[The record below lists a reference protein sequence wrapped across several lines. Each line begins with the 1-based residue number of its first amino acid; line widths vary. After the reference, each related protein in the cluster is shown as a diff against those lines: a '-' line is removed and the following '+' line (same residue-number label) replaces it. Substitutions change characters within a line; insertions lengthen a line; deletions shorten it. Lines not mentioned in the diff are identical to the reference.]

1 MQLYIRTPV
10 FYVSFYIFQN
20 YSYFAVARGTRL
32 FILIPKHT
40 RKRKLGLYIRFELK
54 ILKYNFL
61 VHPVPHNSFQMS
73 REGVHPDNILA
84 YLFPLRGD
92 CCCLLPWNSLNF
104 WLFVDK
110 YIFPDTFYAD
120 VIIIVG
126 TISVDTICVHCTV
139 WCI

>member
-32 FILIPKHT
+32 VILIPKHT

-61 VHPVPHNSFQMS
+61 VHPVLHNSFPMS
-73 REGVHPDNILA
+73 REGVHPGNILA

-92 CCCLLPWNSLNF
+92 CHCLLL
-104 WLFVDK
+104 
-110 YIFPDTFYAD
+110 
-120 VIIIVG
+120 
-126 TISVDTICVHCTV
+126 
-139 WCI
+139 